1 VPRRCGKG
9 PLWFCG
15 ELRGCGRRL
24 TEPRE
29 LVLNIV
35 DKSDAHL
42 SAEDVFRAVRKV
54 NRGIG
59 LTTVYRT
66 LDLLVKMNLLSRYDF
81 GDGRA
86 RYERIRGT
94 KEENHHH
101 HLVCTSC
108 NRVVN
113 YRDFIDEEVE
123 LLKKTEKGLS
133 AKFNFKIKDHLIQ
146 YYGLCE
152 KCRGNE

>member
-1 VPRRCGKG
+1 MARRCGKG
-9 PLWFCG
+9 PRWFFG

-29 LVLNIV
+29 LVLRIV
-35 DKSDAHL
+35 DKSSDHL
-42 SAEDVFRAVRKV
+42 SAEDVFRAVRKM
-54 NRGIG
+54 NPGIG

-86 RYERIRGT
+86 RYERIRGS
-94 KEENHHH
+94 KSEDHHH

-108 NRVVN
+108 NKVVN
-113 YRDFIDEEVE
+113 YRDFIDDEIE
-123 LLKKTEKGLS
+123 LLNKTEKALS
-133 AKFNFKIKDHLIQ
+133 IKFNFKIQDHLIQ
-146 YYGLCE
+146 FYGLCD
-152 KCRGNE
+152 KCQKIG